1 MEKNSFMQTY
11 SQLAKRM
18 KNYQNIRSL
27 VNLNFLQILGQYQ
40 VLSDNLQNQ
49 LAEAARL
56 KEIYWS
62 INREYNIK
70 SSFFENLN
78 KNEKPEQ
85 QKKLIIYI
93 AEKAKYSS
101 IGFHNTDNLILSTI
115 TKNDL
120 LITMGDYACEWS
132 KKAKIP
138 VYDEYERIDVSY
150 VSRIKTLIYELYISK
165 VINRVEMIFPSNKI
179 ENNRLIIL
187 PVEQNKLSVA
197 KSPETIDIKN
207 YSIHPNLSS
216 FIDNLNL
223 IYLDYTIAAAI
234 TEASFYSLKQKIS
247 RIKSLIE
254 SVEKKIEKLA
264 NDILKEKRKV
274 ATDDIIITT
283 Q

>member
-1 MEKNSFMQTY
+1 MQTY

>member
-1 MEKNSFMQTY
+1 MQTY
-11 SQLAKRM
+11 SQLAKKM

-150 VSRIKTLIYELYISK
+150 VSRIKTLIYELYVSK

-197 KSPETIDIKN
+197 KAPETIDIKN